1 MKYFLDTC
9 IFNWVLDGKC
19 SISDLPDGEYFI
31 THIQQDELSATK
43 NEARRN
49 ELRQIFETFK
59 YTQTPTGV
67 FVLGKSNLGEAALI
81 DDGIYDQIFSNL
93 SKRQPQLRK
102 LESHRCDAITGATV
116 YSSGYGLVTADEV
129 FSNVMNEFVESERIV
144 LWK

>member
-81 DDGIYDQIFSNL
+81 DDGIYDQIF
-93 SKRQPQLRK
+93 
-102 LESHRCDAITGATV
+102 V
-116 YSSGYGLVTADEV
+116 
-129 FSNVMNEFVESERIV
+129 
-144 LWK
+144 